1 MTAIDVLRDEHRRIE
16 RMLAVLDE
24 VARRVEHGGDAP
36 AYVEELLEFFRLF
49 ADARHHMKEEDRLF
63 PVIAGHGFS
72 SDYGVVNALK
82 HQHELGRTHVR
93 DMRAHLAALRAGDR
107 RAADA
112 FVASAQAY
120 AELLRVHI
128 HMEDEDLYPDV
139 ASRLTPGEER
149 ALADLFTALDSTKTA
164 LDESTRW
171 ERLAA
176 QAAGLAGR

>member
-1 MTAIDVLRDEHRRIE
+1 MSSIDVLRDEHRRIE
-16 RMLAVLDE
+16 RILTVLDG
-24 VARRVEHGGDAP
+24 VASRIEHGGDAP

-63 PVIAGHGFS
+63 PVIAAHGFS
-72 SDYGVVNALK
+72 PDYGVVDALK

-107 RAADA
+107 RAGDA
-112 FVASAQAY
+112 FVASAHAY

-128 HMEDEDLYPDV
+128 RMEDEDLYPDV
-139 ASRLTPGEER
+139 ASRLTPEEER
-149 ALADLFTALDSTKTA
+149 ALAELFTALDATTTA

-171 ERLAA
+171 ERLADR
-176 QAAGLAGR
+176 AALEAVR

>member
-1 MTAIDVLRDEHRRIE
+1 MTSIEVLRDEHRRIE
-16 RMLAVLDE
+16 RMLTVLDE
-24 VARRVEHGGDAP
+24 VAGRVDHGGDAP

-63 PVIAGHGFS
+63 PLIAGHGFS
-72 SDYGVVNALK
+72 PDYGVVNALT

-93 DMRAHLAALRAGDR
+93 DMRAHLAALREGDHRAGN
-107 RAADA
+107 A
-112 FVASAQAY
+112 FVASAEAY

-139 ASRLTPGEER
+139 ARTLTPEEER
-149 ALADLFTALDSTKTA
+149 ALTDLFTALDTTNTA

-176 QAAGLAGR
+176 QAAGLTLR